1 LNYVGFVMQAATRHR
16 IARVGWYTATAA
28 ALAGVFALYTRPAF
42 LVTLV
47 DQIWACF

>member
-1 LNYVGFVMQAATRHR
+1 MSASTRHR
-16 IARVGWYTATAA
+16 LVRAGWLAAA
-28 ALAGVFALYTRPAF
+28 ALALAAVFALYTRPGF

>member
-1 LNYVGFVMQAATRHR
+1 MRSHTRHR
-16 IARVGWYTATAA
+16 VERTAWFVAAAA
-28 ALAGVFALYTRPAF
+28 ALAGVFVLYTRPGF

>member
-1 LNYVGFVMQAATRHR
+1 MTTGHRHNLQRAA
-16 IARVGWYTATAA
+16 WWTAA
-28 ALAGVFALYTRPAF
+28 AAALGAVFVLYTRPAF

>member
-1 LNYVGFVMQAATRHR
+1 MAPPAEC
-16 IARVGWYTATAA
+16 RVADPHEGQLGTLV
-28 ALAGVFALYTRPAF
+28 ALAAVFALYTRPAF

>member
-1 LNYVGFVMQAATRHR
+1 MRAFFLHRHLR
-16 IARVGWYTATAA
+16 RAGWTALAA
-28 ALAGVFALYTRPAF
+28 AVLGGVFALYTRPAF

>member
-1 LNYVGFVMQAATRHR
+1 MHAAPRHQWIR
-16 IARVGWYTATAA
+16 AA
-28 ALAGVFALYTRPAF
+28 CFGAAVVALGGVFLLYTRPAF

>member
-1 LNYVGFVMQAATRHR
+1 MSRSTRDRLVHAAWM
-16 IARVGWYTATAA
+16 GAA
-28 ALAGVFALYTRPAF
+28 ALALAGVFALYVRPTF

>member
-1 LNYVGFVMQAATRHR
+1 MRGSIRHHLVHAGWLAAS
-16 IARVGWYTATAA
+16 IL

-42 LVTLV
+42 LVSLI

>member
-1 LNYVGFVMQAATRHR
+1 MTDPTRHR
-16 IARVGWYTATAA
+16 LVQAGWLGAA
-28 ALAGVFALYTRPAF
+28 ALALAAVFALYTRPAF